1 MRKLLYFALGAAMM
15 LGFGLTSPRA
25 EAQVYADYD
34 LSIVNNKP
42 FEALVEG
49 ESGVSVK
56 SASEF
61 WVMPTKIQNSDDGYC
76 EVNMPFTFN
85 FNGVDY
91 TKFYISING
100 FITFNTPPNVV
111 ADQPQALFSIENS
124 YADNVIAPYWGDHY
138 YRTSGDNAAL
148 NPGENQWAPSKI
160 IVKTASDKVVVEWRD
175 LNVFVDPTA
184 ITSSVAT
191 FQLIIYKSTDPLSNQ
206 GVIEFAYG
214 TNGRKTGQQTSET
227 IVITNGA
234 SIGIKGESGIIH
246 HSSDFINA
254 LQYAAEKTT
263 QITTVS
269 YSEIWQ
275 PTGGSDYRF
284 RFEPNIRYAVG
295 SRWGDGDADM
305 SRIVGQKHYQY
316 QDVQNRYVTVSD
328 ARDIINSM
336 ATNIPLDSVKGRSA
350 FHGDVNHNG
359 RFIYTADGDKYNIY
373 WRNRE
378 YNDSLPLSLIGS
390 EKQLM
395 FQVTEY
401 DAALIL
407 HYLAAKIPY
416 LPWILDT
423 IPKYGKIETPA
434 TQVVMGTPEG
444 LTDGTYIMPVYVNG
458 YIDGAIGSRFDI
470 NGEVEDV
477 MSADEGLSVQYSTQ
491 RVVIAGSAKFNS
503 GEAICYVTFRTNDEN
518 VLVSNITYNDNE
530 CDNAEF
536 LLAGVEDDNVNEML
550 NNYPN
555 PFSASTT
562 ISVNVPNNGFYTLN
576 IYDIQGNLVRTL
588 SSENMNQGL
597 RSFLWNGN
605 DNSGNKVQSGLYIYR
620 FIGDNISISN
630 TMQIVK

>member
-15 LGFGLTSPRA
+15 LSLGILSPRA

-34 LSIVNNKP
+34 LSVVNNKP

-49 ESGVSVK
+49 STGVTVK
-56 SASEF
+56 NASDF

-76 EVNMPFTFN
+76 EVTMPFNFN

-91 TKFYISING
+91 NKFYISING

-111 ADQPQALFSIENS
+111 ADQPQALFTIENS

-138 YRTSGDNAAL
+138 YRTATDNAKL
-148 NPGENQWAPSKI
+148 NPGDNRWAPSKI
-160 IVKTASDKVVVEWRD
+160 LVYTSDNKVVVEWRD
-175 LNVFVDPTA
+175 MNVFVDPTP

-191 FQLIIYKSTDPLSNQ
+191 FQVILYKSTDPLSNQ

-227 IVITNGA
+227 TVITNGA

-246 HSSDFINA
+246 HSSDYINA
-254 LQYAAEKTT
+254 LKYASDKMT
-263 QITTVS
+263 QISTPS

-284 RFEPNIRYAVG
+284 RFQPNIRYAIS

-305 SRIVGQKHYQY
+305 SRVAGQKHQFIS
-316 QDVQNRYVTVSD
+316 DQNRYVTVSD
-328 ARDIINSM
+328 ARAIINSI
-336 ATNIPLDSVKGRSA
+336 ATNVPLDSVKGRAA

-359 RFIYTADGDKYNIY
+359 RFIYTADGQKYNIY

-401 DAALIL
+401 DAAVIL
-407 HYLAAKIPY
+407 HYLAARIPY
-416 LPWILDT
+416 LPWVLDT
-423 IPKYGKIETPA
+423 IPKYGKMEVPA
-434 TQVVMGTPEG
+434 TAVVIGSPEG
-444 LTDGTYIMPVYVNG
+444 LTDGSYIMPVYVNG
-458 YIDGAIGSRFDI
+458 YIDGAIGSKFDI

-477 MSADEGLSVQYSTQ
+477 TAADEGLSVEYNGQ

-503 GEAICYVTFRTNDEN
+503 GEALAYVTFRSNDKN
-518 VLVSNITYNDNE
+518 VKVTNITYNDNQ
-530 CDNAEF
+530 CDDAEF
-536 LLAGVEDDNVNEML
+536 MLAGVDDQNVAEML
-550 NNYPN
+550 NNWPN

-562 ISVNVPNNGFYTLN
+562 ISVNAPNNGFYTLN
-576 IYDIQGNLVRTL
+576 IYDIQGNLVKTL
-588 SSENMNQGL
+588 LSENMTKGL
-597 RSFLWNGN
+597 HTYLWNGTN
-605 DNSGNKVQSGLYIYR
+605 NAGNKVESGLYIYR
-620 FIGDNISISN
+620 FVGDNLSISN